1 MSASMYYPVISYS
14 KWLSPHDRG
23 HLNLFLKDS
32 HLAQI
37 ARAACSPWCI
47 RGAAQGLLVPTQCQS
62 NMSSSSHCHGS
73 YILYICMIC
82 LSRLLS
88 RCLSL
93 APWLQ
98 LRALQHAVSSTPVKA
113 VAVDQPGECLAQPP
127 GRSRHPTAG
136 WLRPQL
142 PAQPGLVSPR
152 SLCSG
157 PSPAQT

>member
-1 MSASMYYPVISYS
+1 MYYPVISYS

-47 RGAAQGLLVPTQCQS
+47 RGAAQGLLPPTQCQS

-88 RCLSL
+88 RCLSF

-98 LRALQHAVSSTPVKA
+98 LRALQHCSQQQHTCEGCS
-113 VAVDQPGECLAQPP
+113 
-127 GRSRHPTAG
+127 GRSAWGMSGTASRSKSASHC
-136 WLRPQL
+136 WLAAATAASSAWPR
-142 PAQPGLVSPR
+142 VSKK
-152 SLCSG
+152 SL
-157 PSPAQT
+157 